1 MTSRQGHD
9 VEMTSRQR
17 HHANGINHAGDV
29 ARRLRRV
36 DDHHRLDVVTATTL
50 CRRHHPG
57 DHPVL
62 LDARQASSLSRADL
76 PRRALPAKRQ
86 SACREGESIGN
97 SISLRRSRSQSAAA
111 LPLQTRC
118 CCCCCCCV
126 AQPVR
131 LQFPISSPL
140 ITDHFLPV
148 STSNAHAT
156 AICMPQK
163 KRKRN
168 GMDIDGGW
176 SAVSLKHSLQF
187 PLSTASSFP
196 LAQPPVCLK
205 HILQFALSTASSL
218 P

>member
-97 SISLRRSRSQSAAA
+97 SISLR
-111 LPLQTRC
+111 
-118 CCCCCCCV
+118 CCCV
-126 AQPVR
+126 LVAS
-131 LQFPISSPL
+131 LISLETAPSCVCVCVC
-140 ITDHFLPV
+140 V
-148 STSNAHAT
+148 SVCVCVCWVVGFQVAVPP
-156 AICMPQK
+156 PQAMS
-163 KRKRN
+163 R
-168 GMDIDGGW
+168 
-176 SAVSLKHSLQF
+176 
-187 PLSTASSFP
+187 
-196 LAQPPVCLK
+196 
-205 HILQFALSTASSL
+205 
-218 P
+218 